1 MNNQAH
7 DRIYRLNNTTPAFI
21 TILACKDTID
31 ERVHEVSQYKQDL
44 SDFVIDDIE
53 NSLSDSLRSA
63 MTDILMKL

>member
-31 ERVHEVSQYKQDL
+31 ERVHDVAQYKQEL
-44 SDFVIDDIE
+44 SDFIIDDKP
-53 NSLSDSLRSA
+53 SPKF
-63 MTDILMKL
+63 TDTLKSIIQNL